1 MKTIY
6 KTNEL
11 DQLEVV
17 QDYSQGVW
25 VNLADPTI
33 EEIREVAEA
42 LSIDTQDIMSAL
54 DEEERAHVDN
64 ADDYILILVDVP
76 YKDKDS
82 GFNGYGTIPLE
93 IILGDKF
100 IVTVCLRELQLLEQF
115 TTGKMKKFYT
125 YKKTRFI
132 LQILYKNASY
142 YLQYLRSI
150 DRSSELISH
159 KLHQSTKNKE
169 LIQLLDLDKSLVYL
183 STSLRANEMVLEK
196 MMRMDS
202 IKQYPEDK
210 DLLEDVIIENKQAIE
225 MANIYSSILNGTMN
239 AFASVISNN
248 LNIAM
253 KTLTSITII
262 LSIPTMIF
270 SFYGMNVD
278 LPFQGLHSAYWGI
291 LGISVATIGIIAL
304 TMFRKKLF

>member
-1 MKTIY
+1 MRTIY
-6 KTNEL
+6 KTNEA
-11 DQLEVV
+11 DQLEIV
-17 QDYSQGVW
+17 QEYSSGVW

-33 EEIREVAEA
+33 EEIRETAEA
-42 LSIDTQDIMSAL
+42 LDIDPQDIMSAL
-54 DEEERAHVDN
+54 DEEERAHVDD
-64 ADDYILILVDVP
+64 ADGYIVVLVDVP
-76 YKDKDS
+76 FKDKDS

-93 IILGDKF
+93 IIMGDKY
-100 IVTVCLRELQLLEQF
+100 IVTVSLRELQLLEQF
-115 TTGKMKKFYT
+115 TSGKVKKFYT

-150 DRSSELISH
+150 DRASELITH

-183 STSLRANEMVLEK
+183 STSLRSNEMVLEK
-196 MMRMDS
+196 MMRLES
-202 IKQYPEDK
+202 IKRYPEDQ

-225 MANIYSSILNGTMN
+225 MANIYTSILNGTMT

-248 LNIAM
+248 LNSAM

-262 LSIPTMIF
+262 LAIPTMLF

-278 LPFQGLHSAYWGI
+278 LPFQGLHGTYLGI
-291 LGISVATIGIIAL
+291 LGASVAMIGLITATL
-304 TMFRKKLF
+304 FRKKLF

>member
-1 MKTIY
+1 M
-6 KTNEL
+6 
-11 DQLEVV
+11 
-17 QDYSQGVW
+17 
-25 VNLADPTI
+25 
-33 EEIREVAEA
+33 
-42 LSIDTQDIMSAL
+42 
-54 DEEERAHVDN
+54 
-64 ADDYILILVDVP
+64 
-76 YKDKDS
+76 
-82 GFNGYGTIPLE
+82 
-93 IILGDKF
+93 
-100 IVTVCLRELQLLEQF
+100 EQF

-196 MMRMDS
+196 MMRMES

-291 LGISVATIGIIAL
+291 LGISVATIGVIAL